1 MLGYRQLKSKN
12 YQNNFFV
19 KISHKSNK
27 HLSIY
32 IFFNLWKIIHLII
45 SLMTHTFF
53 LSHSSCGDTSQRQPT
68 NQIFSLSYRSITL
81 LHSNQPIKTYSNK
94 SHFVLEQEISSTL
107 SPFLLFLHCH
117 LSQVMVSRC
126 GRAIDDSR
134 STKDPIMT
142 RGQAK

>member
-19 KISHKSNK
+19 KISHKRNK

-32 IFFNLWKIIHLII
+32 IFFKFMKNHPLNNF
-45 SLMTHTFF
+45 SYDTYFF
-53 LSHSSCGDTSQRQPT
+53 FSHSSCCGDTSQRQLT

-107 SPFLLFLHCH
+107 SPFLFFALP
-117 LSQVMVSRC
+117 SIESN
-126 GRAIDDSR
+126 G
-134 STKDPIMT
+134 
-142 RGQAK
+142 